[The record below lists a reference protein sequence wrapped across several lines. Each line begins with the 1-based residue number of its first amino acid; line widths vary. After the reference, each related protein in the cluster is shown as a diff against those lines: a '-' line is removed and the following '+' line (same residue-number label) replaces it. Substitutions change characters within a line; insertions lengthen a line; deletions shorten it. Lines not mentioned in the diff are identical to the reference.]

1 LKRRKFVLLS
11 SLTGLGLFLATRYLP
26 ALSKTKRISEPL
38 FRFIALGDVGMGD
51 EGQYAVA
58 EAMNNYQ
65 QKNSVNLILLAGDN
79 IYPGGE
85 IGKINLVFE
94 RPYQALRQQKIPFY
108 AVLGNHDIQTN
119 NGEDEVRYPE
129 FNMQGRYYTFT
140 KDIVQ
145 FWAIDTNDNA
155 NWSEQL
161 AWLDKSLAK
170 SQATWKIVFGHHPVY
185 SSGLHGSTT
194 RLQKYLLPLLSRHQ
208 VQLYLNGHDHNY
220 ERTKPIDGTTYLTCG
235 GGANVRPVFRSEWT
249 ACSESIL
256 SFAVLEVYPQ
266 HITLEGIDNNGR
278 AFDRTAILLNA

>member
-1 LKRRKFVLLS
+1 LRRRKFLLLS
-11 SLTGLGLFLATRYLP
+11 SLTGLGLFLANRYLS
-26 ALSKTKRISEPL
+26 ASSKTQRISEPL
-38 FRFIALGDVGMGD
+38 FRFIALADVGTGE

-65 QKNSVNLILLAGDN
+65 QNFPVNLILLAGDN

-85 IGKINLVFE
+85 IGKIDLVFE
-94 RPYQALRQQKIPFY
+94 RPYQPLRQQKIPFY
-108 AVLGNHDIQTN
+108 AVLGNHDVQTN
-119 NGEDEVRYPE
+119 NGEDELRYPE

-140 KDIVQ
+140 KGIVQ

-155 NWSEQL
+155 NWSQQL
-161 AWLDKSLAK
+161 TWLENSLAE

-194 RLQKYLLPLLSRHQ
+194 RLQKYLLPLLSSYK

-235 GGANVRPVFRSEWT
+235 GGSNVRPVFRSEWT
-249 ACSESIL
+249 ARSESIL
-256 SFAVLEVYPQ
+256 SFAALEIYSK
-266 HITLEGIDNNGR
+266 HITLEGIDSSGR
-278 AFDRTAILLNA
+278 VFDRTAILI